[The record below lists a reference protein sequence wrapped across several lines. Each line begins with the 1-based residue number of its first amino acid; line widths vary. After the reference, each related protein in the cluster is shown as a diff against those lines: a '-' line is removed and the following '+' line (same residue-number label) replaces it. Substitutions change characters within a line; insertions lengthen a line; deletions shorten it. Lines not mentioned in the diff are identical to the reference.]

1 METAQ
6 IQSLLQHVGLIRKK
20 YEDFA
25 EITGENFNV
34 FDILNVSTNEM
45 SHSSFVCFLLDVKA
59 KHGQKDLFLK
69 LFIEQI
75 KNQFDNEKNDILN
88 QFETIKSHAVTEKS
102 IGYKS
107 DDVSNGGRIDII
119 INDGKNNIIIEN
131 KIYAGDQEKQMMR
144 YHNYDPNAPLI
155 YLSLGDENPSDDS
168 ITHEDKKLELNK
180 DFISISYKSDIKL
193 WIEECI
199 KSVYDK
205 PLIRET
211 LRQYVFLINELTN
224 QSNNKKMSEEIVNIV
239 TRDVESFN
247 NFQFLLN
254 SQNNIYEQIISKLR
268 TQIEDLNL
276 GLELTSFDLSNKK
289 SSKFKLT
296 NSELEKENLMISF
309 EFAQNNF
316 KEMDFGFILSDEK
329 QKSIKIENHKKLREI
344 FKSFFG
350 EVSNTEIWPAY
361 SGFLEYR
368 NWSHDSQKNFGAI
381 LDGKMIE
388 MINEKVTKMLL
399 VFDEYLLKK

>member
-1 METAQ
+1 MEKSQ
-6 IQSLLQHVGLIRKK
+6 IQNLLQHVGLIRKK
-20 YEDFA
+20 YKDFE

-45 SHSSFVCFLLDVKA
+45 SHSSFVCFLLDTKA

-69 LFIEQI
+69 LFLEQI
-75 KNQFDNEKNDILN
+75 KNQFENEKNDILI
-88 QFETIKSHAVTEKS
+88 QFDTINSYAITEKS

-155 YLSLGDENPSDDS
+155 YLSLGDETPSEDS
-168 ITHEDKKLELNK
+168 ISHSDKKLELNK
-180 DFISISYKSDIKL
+180 DFISISYKSDIKK

-224 QSNNKKMSEEIVNIV
+224 QSNNKKMSEEILEIMKRNLNESFDINDNFEKLKDKLFFDFIEKVKVKLEGDEIYLNLNAFK
-239 TRDVESFN
+239 RDVKDNEI
-247 NFQFLLN
+247 LI
-254 SQNNIYEQIISKLR
+254 QNKNWKGTDFRISIYCENKELFIGLWDSKID
-268 TQIEDLNL
+268 QKI
-276 GLELTSFDLSNKK
+276 
-289 SSKFKLT
+289 
-296 NSELEKENLMISF
+296 
-309 EFAQNNF
+309 
-316 KEMDFGFILSDEK
+316 KEMEIQNIINVFQINDGKYNNWYIYGKWKYFIDYKLKSFWLNILDENFTDQISNSIIELVKICDEK
-329 QKSIKIENHKKLREI
+329 IFLKIYKHSEI
-344 FKSFFG
+344 
-350 EVSNTEIWPAY
+350 N
-361 SGFLEYR
+361 
-368 NWSHDSQKNFGAI
+368 
-381 LDGKMIE
+381 
-388 MINEKVTKMLL
+388 
-399 VFDEYLLKK
+399 